1 MQVCVFG
8 WKQNLRKIRSLTGK
22 EIKKGYFITYR
33 TEMRGKDSKEE
44 NDECLM

>member
-1 MQVCVFG
+1 MQVYVFG

-33 TEMRGKDSKEE
+33 TEMWGKDSKEE
-44 NDECLM
+44 NECLM